1 MTETA
6 KKSAGFEET
15 FSRFANTVAVLAGS
29 STGFVVAFSAMVFWA
44 ISGPF
49 FGFSDVW
56 QLAVNTGTTIVTF
69 LMVFL
74 IQHSQNR
81 DTTAIQVKIDELI
94 RATKGAS
101 NSLLDLEAMSTSEIQ
116 DLHERY
122 HAIAERAKALGYD
135 FDKGSPE
142 LPGEVKE
149 AEAEKVATATT
160 AADAKAKRSS
170 GPATAKSNSRPHR
183 ISP

>member
-1 MTETA
+1 MAEA
-6 KKSAGFEET
+6 PIKRPGFEEI
-15 FSRFANTVAVLAGS
+15 FSRFANTVANLAGS
-29 STGFVVAFSAMVFWA
+29 STGFVLAFAAMIFWA

-101 NSLLDLEAMSTSEIQ
+101 NSLLDLEAMSTAEIEQ
-116 DLHERY
+116 LHKRY
-122 HAIAERAKALGYD
+122 HAIAERAKELGHA

-142 LPGEVKE
+142 LPDEVKE
-149 AEAEKVATATT
+149 AATEAATIAVAAATSVNGNVKRPRRP
-160 AADAKAKRSS
+160 AKPKS
-170 GPATAKSNSRPHR
+170 GSAPN
-183 ISP
+183 